1 MQLDAILPLPGG
13 SADAQSCSSPIA
25 SAPAMLG
32 KQRGSPRVRKTSI
45 TLVGGTL
52 RGSAPSDPAEW
63 TVEMDARSPLSPL
76 PGRNAFSPLD
86 RGDAEEIVFRRWM
99 DGNLSLI
106 SFCVA
111 LHFHFRV

>member
-52 RGSAPSDPAEW
+52 RGSAPSDLAEW
-63 TVEMDARSPLSPL
+63 TVAMDARSPLLSPL
-76 PGRNAFSPLD
+76 PERNAFSPLD
-86 RGDAEEIVFRRWM
+86 RGRSSSAV
-99 DGNLSLI
+99 G
-106 SFCVA
+106 
-111 LHFHFRV
+111 